1 MELLWS
7 DEFDSN
13 NNGDDN
19 GNGNGSGNDSVHH
32 QINGNH
38 PNWNVRSGFLG
49 LNGEFQTYTTSPSNV
64 EIRNGKL
71 HLTAVRDMS
80 QQVGYSSGRV
90 NTRNKMHFK
99 YGMVEASIK
108 IPDMSLG
115 LWPALWTLG
124 ENYDQVGWPKAGELD
139 IMEIGDKRGFA
150 ENNKLN
156 HRVLSAVHWEA
167 FGHYTV
173 EDGYL
178 DMPDNLSQDFHTYK
192 MIWQP
197 DHVEMFVDNF
207 SIHRVRLQDCDT
219 LWDCTELHQPHY
231 LILNLAVAGLFT
243 CCEHGFA
250 LNDYP
255 EGTSW
260 TMQVDYVRLYGNEH
274 TEVFFPTSSSDNDS
288 ITSNNTST
296 SPTGSDDSDSL
307 LTNTI
312 TPKESPSATVASN
325 PPSFS
330 PVPSVSP
337 SVAAT
342 EMQVTSMMPSVSP
355 ALLEP
360 TTDLPTLPAPPIIIA
375 EPASMPPSIN
385 DNNNNSTFLE
395 PSRNSSSTLPETNT
409 PTQNPSSTFESTT
422 IAPSS
427 TEPIFNPTGMPSS
440 NPTTT
445 SLPLESSTDVLLVA
459 TESPIVFMNET
470 TYTPTSTTML
480 PTAAETTPSD
490 RSPSPTSESTTKLTI
505 GQTNEMT
512 TSVTADQFMDEDDQE
527 TIAPSTSSSA
537 LLTTTSTTNA
547 TNTTSAAP
555 STVTSLSPTPMNSS
569 PSTTEKPSLPP
580 FEIGTSSTQGVL
592 RSSGRQQ
599 DAFLLGLVVP
609 TLSLCVAVLHELVYL
624 RRGQ

>member
-1 MELLWS
+1 MIIHSSSTIRVLELILVLLILVVLQQEVQSQTSNAAAEGWELLWS

-288 ITSNNTST
+288 EEE
-296 SPTGSDDSDSL
+296 DSDW
-307 LTNTI
+307 
-312 TPKESPSATVASN
+312 EG
-325 PPSFS
+325 
-330 PVPSVSP
+330 
-337 SVAAT
+337 AAVRKRRDSK
-342 EMQVTSMMPSVSP
+342 MQH
-355 ALLEP
+355 
-360 TTDLPTLPAPPIIIA
+360 
-375 EPASMPPSIN
+375 
-385 DNNNNSTFLE
+385 ST
-395 PSRNSSSTLPETNT
+395 
-409 PTQNPSSTFESTT
+409 
-422 IAPSS
+422 
-427 TEPIFNPTGMPSS
+427 
-440 NPTTT
+440 PTTT
-445 SLPLESSTDVLLVA
+445 G
-459 TESPIVFMNET
+459 
-470 TYTPTSTTML
+470 
-480 PTAAETTPSD
+480 
-490 RSPSPTSESTTKLTI
+490 SPT
-505 GQTNEMT
+505 
-512 TSVTADQFMDEDDQE
+512 
-527 TIAPSTSSSA
+527 
-537 LLTTTSTTNA
+537 TTTNGHDGEGSATTRR
-547 TNTTSAAP
+547 TTR
-555 STVTSLSPTPMNSS
+555 LRPTEWACETCTFLNSMRRKKCEACQT
-569 PSTTEKPSLPP
+569 PKNGVIPD
-580 FEIGTSSTQGVL
+580 FEESVQ
-592 RSSGRQQ
+592 
-599 DAFLLGLVVP
+599 F
-609 TLSLCVAVLHELVYL
+609 
-624 RRGQ
+624 